1 MLITLNAN
9 PLDISGIDENA
20 TVLEL
25 VNLIEDSLKGSGAT
39 VMRVFLDGKQY
50 LTENSEVLE
59 SLKLIKYQKVELVS
73 ETAAGVVEE
82 AFYDSTEILLHLED
96 VAENV
101 SSELRLGNIKQA
113 MERYLELI
121 NGLEWF
127 ITIIKSADLA
137 YAKKMAE
144 SAYEN
149 ERQELISKVNEQ
161 ISAAEVA
168 QENEDW
174 VGVADIVEYE
184 FCEIFKHGRRFI
196 ASLMKEN

>member
-73 ETAAGVVEE
+73 ETAAGVIQE
-82 AFYDSTEILLHLED
+82 AFYDSTEILLHLEEI
-96 VAENV
+96 AENV
-101 SSELRLGNIKQA
+101 SSELRLGNIKEA
-113 MERYLELI
+113 MEKYLELI

-127 ITIIKSADLA
+127 ITIIKEADLA
-137 YAKKMAE
+137 YAAKMAE
-144 SAYEN
+144 SAYEA
-149 ERQELISKVNEQ
+149 ERQELIAKVNEQ
-161 ISAAEVA
+161 ISAAEIA

-184 FCEIFKHGRRFI
+184 FCEIFKQGRRFI